1 MSRDQG
7 HNRQI
12 VALFISLSIHVA
24 AAAIVMWAGV
34 QTLHLGGQE
43 QRSVTTDA
51 EPSQEPPNAV
61 PARLPERDG
70 TDQIATVPARR
81 SAQGAP
87 ESARARGWLDHL
99 WQSTIFAAAAGLL
112 TLAFRRNGAH
122 VRYWLWFGASVKF
135 LIPFPILP
143 TLHHPSWVPSVP
155 GVAIVGVW
163 ACGFAAVAFTRLRIW
178 RRLRAVV
185 RASSPLAFPF
195 VSLPPRTEI
204 RSAPC
209 VMEPGVVGWRDAV
222 LMMPADIDRHLTQP
236 QLATIVAH
244 ELCHVRRRDNLTGAF
259 HMVVESIFWFHPM
272 VWWIGARLVDER
284 ERACDEHVMRTF
296 EQPQLYARAILNV
309 CKRYLVSPIVCVSG
323 VGGSAIRKRIDAIL
337 RNEVG
342 EPVGPLKKALLSS
355 AIVALVIIPAG
366 ASALSRSGPNA
377 QAGPQPAD
385 ITVDAAARDA
395 VIDRALKAL
404 NESYVF
410 PDVAKKMDDAI
421 RARQQGKE
429 YDAIA
434 SGRQFAQLLTE
445 HLREVSGD
453 LHLSVNLI
461 PQGPPPPPP
470 PGAGGIAQTLE
481 ERQRTLAGQ
490 RNFGFARVERLA
502 GNIGYLD
509 LRGFMAPAVA
519 GETAT
524 AAMTFLSST
533 DAVIFDLRENG
544 GGDPSMV
551 AFLTSYLLGPRA
563 VHLNDFYSRPT
574 NETRQSWTLPYVPGR
589 RLTEADVYILT
600 SSRTFSGAEEFTY
613 NLKHL
618 KRATIVGEATRGAA
632 HTVEGRRINANFAIA
647 VPTGRPI
654 NPVTKT
660 NWEGVGVKPDVA
672 VSPERAL
679 TTAHLMALEK
689 QERRLT
695 ADTPGLRQE
704 VMNAIAT
711 LRKELGAAAASIPS
725 ADDVQ
730 PVPASRADEDFES
743 GTLANWRIDQ
753 RGSGGW
759 FIYSE
764 GKTSPDPARSD
775 SGFPFDVPAPP
786 QGKFAAVTDQN
797 APGRFILYRD
807 VTLDGRYRL
816 HLTPFYVNLGR
827 RFSGATISS
836 RNTIND
842 EQHYRIDI
850 VASSAPVD
858 SVASEHVLVSIFET
872 RPGDPAR
879 RVPTEVTVDLSRWE
893 GRTVRLR
900 LAVGENQAPLRG
912 GVDNIR
918 FERIERE

>member
-1 MSRDQG
+1 
-7 HNRQI
+7 
-12 VALFISLSIHVA
+12 
-24 AAAIVMWAGV
+24 
-34 QTLHLGGQE
+34 
-43 QRSVTTDA
+43 
-51 EPSQEPPNAV
+51 
-61 PARLPERDG
+61 
-70 TDQIATVPARR
+70 
-81 SAQGAP
+81 
-87 ESARARGWLDHL
+87 
-99 WQSTIFAAAAGLL
+99 
-112 TLAFRRNGAH
+112 
-122 VRYWLWFGASVKF
+122 
-135 LIPFPILP
+135 
-143 TLHHPSWVPSVP
+143 
-155 GVAIVGVW
+155 
-163 ACGFAAVAFTRLRIW
+163 
-178 RRLRAVV
+178 
-185 RASSPLAFPF
+185 
-195 VSLPPRTEI
+195 
-204 RSAPC
+204 
-209 VMEPGVVGWRDAV
+209 
-222 LMMPADIDRHLTQP
+222 
-236 QLATIVAH
+236 
-244 ELCHVRRRDNLTGAF
+244 
-259 HMVVESIFWFHPM
+259 
-272 VWWIGARLVDER
+272 
-284 ERACDEHVMRTF
+284 
-296 EQPQLYARAILNV
+296 
-309 CKRYLVSPIVCVSG
+309 
-323 VGGSAIRKRIDAIL
+323 
-337 RNEVG
+337 
-342 EPVGPLKKALLSS
+342 
-355 AIVALVIIPAG
+355 
-366 ASALSRSGPNA
+366 
-377 QAGPQPAD
+377 
-385 ITVDAAARDA
+385 
-395 VIDRALKAL
+395 
-404 NESYVF
+404 
-410 PDVAKKMDDAI
+410 
-421 RARQQGKE
+421 
-429 YDAIA
+429 
-434 SGRQFAQLLTE
+434 
-445 HLREVSGD
+445 
-453 LHLSVNLI
+453 
-461 PQGPPPPPP
+461 
-470 PGAGGIAQTLE
+470 
-481 ERQRTLAGQ
+481 
-490 RNFGFARVERLA
+490 
-502 GNIGYLD
+502 
-509 LRGFMAPAVA
+509 MAPAVA

-679 TTAHLMALEK
+679 TAAHLMALEK

>member
-1 MSRDQG
+1 
-7 HNRQI
+7 
-12 VALFISLSIHVA
+12 
-24 AAAIVMWAGV
+24 MW
-34 QTLHLGGQE
+34 
-43 QRSVTTDA
+43 
-51 EPSQEPPNAV
+51 
-61 PARLPERDG
+61 
-70 TDQIATVPARR
+70 
-81 SAQGAP
+81 
-87 ESARARGWLDHL
+87 
-99 WQSTIFAAAAGLL
+99 
-112 TLAFRRNGAH
+112 
-122 VRYWLWFGASVKF
+122 
-135 LIPFPILP
+135 
-143 TLHHPSWVPSVP
+143 
-155 GVAIVGVW
+155 
-163 ACGFAAVAFTRLRIW
+163 LRI
-178 RRLRAVV
+178 RAVV
-185 RASSPLAFPF
+185 RASTPFALPF
-195 VSLPPRTEI
+195 VTLPRRAEI
-204 RSAPC
+204 RSAPG
-209 VMEPGVVGWRDAV
+209 VMEPGVVGWLDPV
-222 LMMPADIDRHLTQP
+222 LLMPADIDRHLTQT
-236 QLATIVAH
+236 QLATVVTH
-244 ELCHVRRRDNLTGAF
+244 ELCHIRRHDNLTAAI
-259 HMVVESIFWFHPM
+259 HMVVEAIFWFHPL
-272 VWWIGARLVDER
+272 VWWIGAQLVTER
-284 ERACDEHVMRTF
+284 ERACDEHVLRTLGR
-296 EQPQLYARAILNV
+296 PQLYARAILNV
-309 CKRYLVSPIVCVSG
+309 YKRYLVSPIVCVSG
-323 VGGSAIRKRIDAIL
+323 VGGSGIRKRIVAIL
-337 RNEVG
+337 RNDVV
-342 EPVGPLKKALLSS
+342 EPVGPLKKALLST
-355 AIVALVIIPAG
+355 AFVALVIIPAG

-385 ITVDAAARDA
+385 ITVDVAARGA
-395 VIDRALKAL
+395 LIDGALKAL
-404 NESYVF
+404 TESYVF
-410 PDVAKKMDDAI
+410 PDVAKKIDDAI

-429 YDAIA
+429 YDGIA

-461 PQGPPPPPP
+461 PQGPLPPPPT
-470 PGAGGIAQTLE
+470 GAGGIVQTLE

-502 GNIGYLD
+502 GNIGYPD

-533 DAVIFDLRENG
+533 DAVIFDLRENS
-544 GGDPSMV
+544 GGDPNMV

-563 VHLNDFYSRPT
+563 VHLSDFYSRPR
-574 NETRQSWTLPYVPGR
+574 NETRQPWTLPYVPGR

-632 HTVEGRRINANFAIA
+632 HTVVGRRINAHFAIA

-679 TTAHLMALEK
+679 TAAHLMALAK

-695 ADTPGLRQE
+695 ADTPDLRQE
-704 VMNAIAT
+704 AMTAIAT
-711 LRKELGAAAASIPS
+711 LRKELGAVAASIPS

-743 GTLANWRIDQ
+743 GTLANWRLDE

-775 SGFPFDVPAPP
+775 SASPFDVPDPP

-797 APGRFILYRD
+797 APGRHILYRD
-807 VTLDGRYRL
+807 VMLDGRYRL
-816 HLTPFYVNLGR
+816 HLTPFYVNLG

-858 SVASEHVLVSIFET
+858 SVASEHVLVGIFET
-872 RPGDPAR
+872 RPGDRAR

-900 LAVGENQAPLRG
+900 LAVGENQAPLRA

-918 FERIERE
+918 FERIQRE

>member
-1 MSRDQG
+1 MSRDKGQ
-7 HNRQI
+7 NRRA
-12 VALFISLSIHVA
+12 VAFLISLSIHVA
-24 AAAIVMWAGV
+24 AAAIVVWADGR
-34 QTLHLGGQE
+34 TLHVGRQE
-43 QRSVTTDA
+43 
-51 EPSQEPPNAV
+51 
-61 PARLPERDG
+61 
-70 TDQIATVPARR
+70 RR
-81 SAQGAP
+81 SAADTAPPQGPLNAVQARPLAREAAAP
-87 ESARARGWLDHL
+87 ISTAPPRRSAPDVREPSGGWLNHL

-112 TLAFRRNGAH
+112 TVAFRRNGAH
-122 VRYWLWFGASVKF
+122 VRYWLWFGASAKF
-135 LIPFPILP
+135 LIPFAVLP
-143 TLHHPSWVPSVP
+143 AIPYPSWAPSAP
-155 GVAIVGVW
+155 GVASAGVW
-163 ACGFAAVAFTRLRIW
+163 ACGFAAVAFTRLRTWLRI
-178 RRLRAVV
+178 RAVLRA
-185 RASSPLAFPF
+185 STPLALAF
-195 VSLPPRTEI
+195 VTLPPRTEI
-204 RSAPC
+204 RSAPG
-209 VMEPGVVGWRDAV
+209 VIEPGVVGWRDPV
-222 LMMPADIDRHLTQP
+222 LLMPAGIDRHLTQP
-236 QLATIVAH
+236 ELATVVAH

-259 HMVVESIFWFHPM
+259 HMVVESIFWFHPL

-296 EQPQLYARAILNV
+296 GQPQLYARAILNV

-323 VGGSAIRKRIDAIL
+323 VGGSGIRKRIDAIL

-355 AIVALVIIPAG
+355 VLVALVIVPAG
-366 ASALSRSGPNA
+366 AGALSRSGPNA
-377 QAGPQPAD
+377 HAGPQPAD

-395 VIDRALKAL
+395 VIDGALEAL
-404 NESYVF
+404 NESYVL
-410 PDVAKKMDDAI
+410 PDVARKMDEAI
-421 RARQQGKE
+421 RARQQRKE
-429 YDAIA
+429 YDAIT

-481 ERQRTLAGQ
+481 ERRRTLAGQ

-509 LRGFMAPAVA
+509 LRGFMAPALA

-544 GGDPSMV
+544 GGDPNMV

-563 VHLNDFYSRPT
+563 VHLNDFYSRPR

-589 RLTEADVYILT
+589 RLTDADVYILT
-600 SSRTFSGAEEFTY
+600 SARTLSGAEEFAY

-618 KRATIVGEATRGAA
+618 KRATLVGEATRGAA
-632 HTVEGRRINANFAIA
+632 HTVEGRRINARFAIA

-660 NWEGVGVKPDVA
+660 NWEGVGVEPDVA

-679 TTAHLMALEK
+679 TAAHLMALEK

-704 VMNAIAT
+704 VMTALAT

-743 GTLANWRIDQ
+743 GTLANWRFDQ

-759 FIYSE
+759 FIYRE
-764 GKTSPDPARSD
+764 GKTPPDPARSD
-775 SGFPFDVPAPP
+775 SAFPFDVPDPP

-827 RFSGATISS
+827 FSGETMSS

-850 VASSAPVD
+850 VLSSAPVD

-900 LAVGENQAPLRG
+900 LAVGENQAPLRA

-918 FERIERE
+918 FERIQP